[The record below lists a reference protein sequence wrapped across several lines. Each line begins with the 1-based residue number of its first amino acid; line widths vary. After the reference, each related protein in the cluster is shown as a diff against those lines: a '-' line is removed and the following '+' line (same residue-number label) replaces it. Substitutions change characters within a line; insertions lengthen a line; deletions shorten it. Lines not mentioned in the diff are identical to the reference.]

1 MTRSVRNK
9 LVVFLVLAA
18 VGIFYVSAAYL
29 GVVDRVLGRHV
40 DVAVDLPASGGLYEG
55 SQVNYRG
62 ISIGR
67 VSTMTVTDE
76 GVRAQLQLEPGTEVP
91 KNAKIEVHN
100 LSAVGEQYINFI
112 PDSASG
118 PYLAE
123 GDVVAAGPES
133 MPGTTDE
140 LLTDLNAFT
149 TSVNGEDLS
158 TVVAELGTLFRGN
171 AENLRTL
178 LDSGSTLVDEASA
191 HQTETVRLLETSQTV
206 LKTQKEHSGDIREF
220 ADGLEEVTAT
230 LDKRDPEL
238 REILQG
244 GEATAVQVQSLLDGL
259 QPLLPV
265 FLANLSTVNEVL
277 TARLPA
283 IEQTLVTFP
292 RVVATGF
299 TGSPGDGYGHLSMG
313 YVYTTPPCQKGYK
326 PADQWIPGTVMEDQP
341 LYPAKCTDE
350 RAQPGYEG
358 DNPIMQRGVNMV
370 PKAEGV
376 EKYVTSYDPKTGRT
390 KLPDGKTVTMSTP
403 TNDGGLVS
411 ALSDDSWRSM
421 ILGTEE

>member
-9 LVVFLVLAA
+9 LVIFLILAA

-40 DVAVDLPASGGLYEG
+40 DVSVDLPASGGLYEG
-55 SQVNYRG
+55 SEVNYRG
-62 ISIGR
+62 VSIGR
-67 VSTMTVTDE
+67 VASMTVTDE
-76 GVRAQLQLEPGTEVP
+76 GVRAELELDPGTEVP
-91 KNAKIEVHN
+91 RDADVEVHN

-123 GDVVAAGPES
+123 GDVVTAGPES

-140 LLTDLNAFT
+140 LLTELNSFT
-149 TSVNGEDLS
+149 TSINGQDLS

-178 LDSGSTLVDEASA
+178 LDSGSTLVEEASA
-191 HQTETVRLLETSQTV
+191 HRRETIRLLNTSQTV
-206 LKTQKEHSGDIREF
+206 LQTQKEHSGDIREF
-220 ADGLEEVTAT
+220 AKGLEEVTAT

-313 YVYTTPPCQKGYK
+313 YVYTTPPCQEGYK

-341 LYPAKCTDE
+341 LYPAECTDE
-350 RAQPGYEG
+350 RAQPGYQG

-370 PKAEGV
+370 PKPEGV
-376 EKYVTSYDPKTGRT
+376 GKYVTTYDPKTGRT
-390 KLPDGKTVTMSTP
+390 NLPDGKTVTMSTP
-403 TNDGGLVS
+403 TDGGGLVS

-421 ILGTEE
+421 ILGEE

>member
-9 LVVFLVLAA
+9 LVVFLVIAA

-29 GVVDRVLGRHV
+29 GLVDRILGRHV
-40 DVAVDLPASGGLYEG
+40 EVSVDLPASGGLYVG
-55 SQVNYRG
+55 SEVNYRG
-62 ISIGR
+62 LGIGR
-67 VSTMTVTDE
+67 VSSMTVTDD
-76 GVRAQLQLEPGTEVP
+76 GVRVGLELDPGTEVP
-91 KNAKIEVHN
+91 RDAAVEVHN

-112 PDSASG
+112 PESASG

-123 GDVVAAGPES
+123 GDVVTAGPES

-140 LLTDLNAFT
+140 LLTQLDSFT
-149 TSVNGEDLS
+149 TSINGEDLS

-178 LDSGSTLVDEASA
+178 LDSGSTLVDDATK
-191 HQTETVRLLETSQTV
+191 HQKDTIRLLDTSQTV

-220 ADGLEEVTAT
+220 ADGLEKVTAT

-238 REILQG
+238 REILEG
-244 GEATAVQVQSLLDGL
+244 GEATALQVQSLVDGL

-292 RVVATGF
+292 RVVATGW

-313 YVYTTPPCQKGYK
+313 LVYTTPPCQKGYK
-326 PADQWIPGTVMEDQP
+326 PPEQWIPGTVTEKQP
-341 LYPAKCTDE
+341 LYPAKCTDK
-350 RAQPGYEG
+350 RAQPDYEG

-370 PKAEGV
+370 PKPEGV

-390 KLPDGKTVTMSTP
+390 RLPDGKTVTMSAP
-403 TNDGGLVS
+403 NDDGGLVS

-421 ILGTEE
+421 ILGEE

>member
-29 GVVDRVLGRHV
+29 GVVDRILGRHV
-40 DVAVDLPASGGLYEG
+40 DVSVDLPASGGLYEG
-55 SQVNYRG
+55 SEVNYRG
-62 ISIGR
+62 VSIGR
-67 VSTMTVTDE
+67 VASMTVTDE
-76 GVRAQLQLEPGTEVP
+76 GVRVGLELDPGTEVP
-91 KNAKIEVHN
+91 KDAAVEVHN
-100 LSAVGEQYINFI
+100 LSAVGEQYLNFI
-112 PDSASG
+112 PDSAAG

-123 GDVVAAGPES
+123 GDVVTAGPES

-140 LLTDLNAFT
+140 LLTELNSFT
-149 TSVNGEDLS
+149 TSINGEDLS

-178 LDSGSTLVDEASA
+178 LDSGSTLVEEASA
-191 HQTETVRLLETSQTV
+191 HQEETVRLLNTSQTV
-206 LKTQKEHSGDIREF
+206 LQTQKEHSGDIREF

-244 GEATAVQVQSLLDGL
+244 GEATAVQVQSLIDGL

-283 IEQTLVTFP
+283 LEQTLVTFP
-292 RVVATGF
+292 RVVATGW

-313 YVYTTPPCQKGYK
+313 FVYTTPPCQEGYK

-370 PKAEGV
+370 PKPEGV
-376 EKYVTSYDPKTGRT
+376 GKYVTTYDPKTGRT
-390 KLPDGKTVTMSTP
+390 NLPDGKTVTMTTP
-403 TNDGGLVS
+403 TDDGGLVS

-421 ILGTEE
+421 ILGEE

>member
-40 DVAVDLPASGGLYEG
+40 DVSVDLPASGGLYVG
-55 SQVNYRG
+55 SEVNYRG
-62 ISIGR
+62 IGIGR
-67 VSTMTVTDE
+67 VASMTVTAE
-76 GVRAQLQLEPGTEVP
+76 GVRAELELDPGTEVP
-91 KNAKIEVHN
+91 RDAKVEVHN

-112 PDSASG
+112 PESASG
-118 PYLAE
+118 PYLSE
-123 GDVVAAGPES
+123 GDVVTAGPEA

-140 LLTDLNAFT
+140 LLTELNSFT
-149 TSVNGEDLS
+149 TSINGEDLS

-191 HQTETVRLLETSQTV
+191 HQEETIRLLNTSQTV
-206 LKTQKEHSGDIREF
+206 LQTQKEHSGDIREF
-220 ADGLEEVTAT
+220 AKGLEEVTAT

-313 YVYTTPPCQKGYK
+313 YVYTTPPCQEGYK

-350 RAQPGYEG
+350 RAQPGYQG

-370 PKAEGV
+370 PKPEGV
-376 EKYVTSYDPKTGRT
+376 GKYVTTYDPKTGRT
-390 KLPDGKTVTMSTP
+390 QLPDGKTVTMSTP
-403 TNDGGLVS
+403 TDDGGLVS

-421 ILGTEE
+421 ILGEE

>member
-40 DVAVDLPASGGLYEG
+40 DVSVDLPASGGLYVG
-55 SQVNYRG
+55 SEVNYRG

-67 VSTMTVTDE
+67 VASMTVTDE
-76 GVRAQLQLEPGTEVP
+76 GVRAGLQLDPGTQVP
-91 KNAKIEVHN
+91 RDAKVEVHN
-100 LSAVGEQYINFI
+100 LSAVGEQYVNFI
-112 PDSASG
+112 PESASG

-123 GDVVAAGPES
+123 GDVVTAGPES

-140 LLTDLNAFT
+140 LLTELNSFT
-149 TSVNGEDLS
+149 TSINGEDLS

-191 HQTETVRLLETSQTV
+191 HRRETIRLLNTSQTV
-206 LKTQKEHSGDIREF
+206 LQTQKEHSGDIREF
-220 ADGLEEVTAT
+220 AKGLEEVTAT

-313 YVYTTPPCQKGYK
+313 YVYTTPPCQEGYK

-370 PKAEGV
+370 PKPEGV
-376 EKYVTSYDPKTGRT
+376 GKYVTTYDPKTGRT
-390 KLPDGKTVTMSTP
+390 QLPDGKTVTMSTP
-403 TNDGGLVS
+403 TDDGGLVS

-421 ILGTEE
+421 ILGEE

>member
-40 DVAVDLPASGGLYEG
+40 DVSVDLPASGGLYVG
-55 SQVNYRG
+55 SEVNYRG
-62 ISIGR
+62 IGIGR
-67 VSTMTVTDE
+67 VASMTVTDE
-76 GVRAQLQLEPGTEVP
+76 GVRAGLQLDPGTQVP
-91 KNAKIEVHN
+91 KDAKVEVHN
-100 LSAVGEQYINFI
+100 LSAVGEQYVNFI
-112 PDSASG
+112 PESASG

-123 GDVVAAGPES
+123 GDVVTAGPES

-140 LLTDLNAFT
+140 LLTELNSFT
-149 TSVNGEDLS
+149 TSINGEDLS

-178 LDSGSTLVDEASA
+178 LDSGSTLVDEAAA
-191 HQTETVRLLETSQTV
+191 HQKETIRLLNTSQTV
-206 LKTQKEHSGDIREF
+206 LQTQKEHSGDIREF
-220 ADGLEEVTAT
+220 ARGLEEVTAT

-313 YVYTTPPCQKGYK
+313 FVYTTPPCQEGYK

-350 RAQPGYEG
+350 RAQPGYQG

-370 PKAEGV
+370 PKPEGV
-376 EKYVTSYDPKTGRT
+376 QKYVTTYDPKTGRT
-390 KLPDGKTVTMSTP
+390 QLPDGKTVTMSTP
-403 TNDGGLVS
+403 TDDGGLVS

-421 ILGTEE
+421 ILGEE